1 MAERSGGATSASGD
15 VTYSDRTRWQAFSIA
30 VAVASLTI
38 LDLSKVNVGIPAIE
52 DAFGAGPTE
61 VQLIVAGYVL
71 AFGVVLVPAGRWG
84 DLNSRRRMFLGGLIV
99 FLAAS
104 LFCAIAPSVEILIG
118 SRILQGVSA
127 GLLMPQVLGLTQQ
140 LFQGPERGRAFG
152 IFGAVIGLS
161 TAFGPTLG
169 GLFVSL
175 AGDDLGWRLIFWM
188 NVPLVMLLWPFAYK
202 LLPRTQ
208 PASDGPRD
216 LDIVGTLLLGATVL
230 ALMLP
235 FVLTTGSPDDTP
247 ARWWFL
253 ALFAAVAAGFVAW
266 ERRYLASGRTAIIDF
281 ALFRI
286 RSYRNATL
294 LAMAYFAAMPAT
306 FLTLTLFLQMGL
318 ELAAVYAG
326 MVTIPFALASAVTS
340 FYSGKVVEKFGRL
353 IVVVGLVGVLIGF
366 SGAVA
371 AALFLPAI
379 AVPWAMA
386 LAMLIAGAG
395 GGAVIAPNQ
404 TLALA
409 EVPVTSGGVAGSIGQ
424 VGQRVGTAVGLAAAT
439 SAFYATIY
447 AEEGSFSQLIV
458 YQDAYRNAAF
468 VVVFFVAI
476 ALTMAL
482 IDLRARVA
490 GRVPDRV

>member
-1 MAERSGGATSASGD
+1 MADGARD
-15 VTYSDRTRWQAFSIA
+15 EVTYSDRTRWQAFAIA

-52 DAFGAGPTE
+52 QALGAGPTE

-84 DLNSRRRMFLGGLIV
+84 DLNSRRRMFLAGLVV
-99 FLAAS
+99 FLLAS
-104 LFCAIAPSVEILIG
+104 LFCAIAPSVEVLIA
-118 SRILQGVSA
+118 SRILQGISA

-140 LFQGPERGRAFG
+140 LFQGPARGRAFG

-175 AGDDLGWRLIFWM
+175 GSDDVGWRLIFWM
-188 NVPLVMLLWPFAYK
+188 NVPLVLLLFPFAYK

-208 PASDGPRD
+208 PASDGPAD
-216 LDIVGTLLLGATVL
+216 LDLVGTALLGAGVL

-235 FVLTTGSPDDTP
+235 FVLTTGSPDDNP

-253 ALFAAVAAGFVAW
+253 SVFVAIAALFIAW
-266 ERRYLASGRTAIIDF
+266 ERRYLAAGRTAIVDF
-281 ALFRI
+281 TLFRI
-286 RSYRNATL
+286 HSYRNATV
-294 LAMAYFAAMPAT
+294 LAVAYFAAMPAT
-306 FLTLTLFLQMGL
+306 FLTLTLFLQLGL
-318 ELAAVYAG
+318 DLPAVYAG

-340 FYSGKVVEKFGRL
+340 FYSGKVVDRYGRL
-353 IVVVGLVGVLIGF
+353 IVVVGLVGVLAGF
-366 SGAVA
+366 GGAVA
-371 AALFLPAI
+371 SALLLPPI

-386 LAMLIAGAG
+386 VAMLVAGAG

-424 VGQRVGTAVGLAAAT
+424 VGQRVGTAVGLAAAV
-439 SAFYATIY
+439 SAFYATVY
-447 AEEGSFSQLIV
+447 REEGMFSQLVV
-458 YQDAYRNAAF
+458 YQDAYRNAGAVIVLF
-468 VVVFFVAI
+468 VSI
-476 ALTMAL
+476 ALIVAL
-482 IDLRARVA
+482 VDLRARRA
-490 GRVPDRV
+490 GRVPDGV